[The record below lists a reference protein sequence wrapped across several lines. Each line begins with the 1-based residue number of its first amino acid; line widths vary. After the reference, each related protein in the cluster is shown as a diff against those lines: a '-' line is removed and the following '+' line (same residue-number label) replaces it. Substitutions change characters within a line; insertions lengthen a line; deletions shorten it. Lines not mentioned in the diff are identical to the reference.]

1 MFVDL
6 KLSGRNAI
14 VFSPKEGEARYRSK
28 QLLDE
33 GAKVTLFLTEK
44 PTKKIRK
51 FAKQHR
57 IDLLS
62 GGFEELFSILR
73 QLNPSLVVVST
84 EKEALDRKV
93 ATLSRSVGAV
103 VYVVDRPH
111 LSDLSMV
118 ALARIGDVR
127 VGISTNGL
135 SPAMSA
141 HLRRRVESLI
151 TFKDVQ
157 QVRLQGEIRG
167 LIKRSISNSSTR
179 RNVIHRLMQ
188 DERIASLLETDKF
201 EEARRHALNLLDQFA
216 ERPRQQQREVL
227 VG

>member
-6 KLSGRNAI
+6 KLSGRNAV
-14 VFSPKEGEARYRSK
+14 VFSSKGEEARYRSK

-44 PTKKIRK
+44 PTKTIRE
-51 FAKQHR
+51 FAKQHGV
-57 IDLLS
+57 DLLL
-62 GGFEELFSILR
+62 GGLEELFSILKQR
-73 QLNPSLVVVST
+73 NPSLVVAST
-84 EKEALDRKV
+84 EKEALDRKI
-93 ATLSRSVGAV
+93 AALSRSMGAI

-127 VGISTNGL
+127 VGISTGGL

-141 HLRRRVESLI
+141 QLRRRVESLI

-167 LIKRSISNSSTR
+167 LIKRSISNPTMR
-179 RNVIHRLMQ
+179 RSVIHRLMR
-188 DERIASLLETDKF
+188 DARIASLLETDKF
-201 EEARRHALNLLDQFA
+201 EEARRHALNLLDRFTD
-216 ERPRQQQREVL
+216 RPRQQQEVL

>member
-6 KLSGRNAI
+6 KLSGRNAV
-14 VFSPKEGEARYRSK
+14 VFSSKGEEARYRSK

-44 PTKKIRK
+44 PTKTIRE
-51 FAKQHR
+51 FAKQHGV
-57 IDLLS
+57 DLLL
-62 GGFEELFSILR
+62 GGLEELFSILKQR
-73 QLNPSLVVVST
+73 NPSLVVVST
-84 EKEALDRKV
+84 EKEALDRKI
-93 ATLSRSVGAV
+93 AALSRSMGAI

-127 VGISTNGL
+127 VGISTGGL

-141 HLRRRVESLI
+141 QLRRRVESLI

-167 LIKRSISNSSTR
+167 LIKRSISNPTMR
-179 RNVIHRLMQ
+179 RSVIHRLMR
-188 DERIASLLETDKF
+188 DARIASLLETDKF
-201 EEARRHALNLLDQFA
+201 EEARRHALNLLDRFTD
-216 ERPRQQQREVL
+216 RPRQQQEVL